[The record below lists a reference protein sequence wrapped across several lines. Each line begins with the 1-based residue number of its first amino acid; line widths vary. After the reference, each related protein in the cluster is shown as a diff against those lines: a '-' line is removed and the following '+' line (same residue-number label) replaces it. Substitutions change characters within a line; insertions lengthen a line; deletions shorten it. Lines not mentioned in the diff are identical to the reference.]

1 MSYEMADSELLCN
14 AQSGGRGHEK
24 NVRKTPTLIDAELAP
39 GRPNICSSR
48 ALLSSHLNQP
58 ICGRDDLLIYYPGF
72 ESRRHVVKMDVDE
85 NPCLMNVLF

>member
-39 GRPNICSSR
+39 GRPNIQSTTIQSLEPAHMWKRC
-48 ALLSSHLNQP
+48 
-58 ICGRDDLLIYYPGF
+58 YPGF
-72 ESRRHVVKMDVDE
+72 ESRRQVVKMDVDE
-85 NPCLMNVLF
+85 NPCMMNVLF